1 MNDVSEASLNHIR
14 QLHAKLY
21 EFYKAEQMT
30 DVTITCAADSTPVR
44 THAFV
49 CATSGYLA
57 DLLAGAS
64 GPPYVL
70 ALPSMGA
77 DRLRVLLDFLYSASL
92 DPTISLTTYL
102 QLASELK
109 VPLLLEA
116 CQHALNQKIQTFGF
130 NLESVDAGTT
140 ADDIRTIYAF
150 ILTYFSEGKLREQMI
165 NFFAA
170 HPFAFTC
177 RFFPPVPLPAF
188 ALAAECLRLIPVDV
202 FTRLLEEGC
211 LLMCDPE
218 GVVSLGRQYGEQCSK
233 YVLRYSLISSRT
245 VTYEKFPAHSWKISG
260 LRAYVALSWDNIRPL
275 AGFDVTYEN
284 IWTGETQEV
293 LWDVDRDAEQY
304 TRQVL
309 EYFSVPPGDVIEDM
323 HIRHGWLIDQVTF
336 VTRGGV
342 HLGPC
347 GLSMGGS
354 VSELHMKDRSSS
366 STVPSPRYELLSRL
380 DSSEDYSDDSDY
392 EADSP
397 QPVTSTGDLAQ
408 VAESKPEA
416 PVLTALHG
424 FCYSTIVSHGMKF
437 WNSVKVCYS
446 CIDPLVFRSKL
457 PILPS
462 SASMSDLHF
471 SF

>member
-1 MNDVSEASLNHIR
+1 MKMNDVSEASLNHIR

-233 YVLRYSLISSRT
+233 LVELYSQAHDLEASPFQAALQSLLQSAERRTPAAICTLLSSSDSVFVGRDSYGYHSRYAYEYSLISSRT

-304 TRQVL
+304 TS

-323 HIRHGWLIDQVTF
+323 HIRHGWLI
-336 VTRGGV
+336 
-342 HLGPC
+342 
-347 GLSMGGS
+347 
-354 VSELHMKDRSSS
+354 
-366 STVPSPRYELLSRL
+366 
-380 DSSEDYSDDSDY
+380 
-392 EADSP
+392 
-397 QPVTSTGDLAQ
+397 
-408 VAESKPEA
+408 
-416 PVLTALHG
+416 
-424 FCYSTIVSHGMKF
+424 
-437 WNSVKVCYS
+437 
-446 CIDPLVFRSKL
+446 
-457 PILPS
+457 
-462 SASMSDLHF
+462 
-471 SF
+471 